1 MNPPLCAMQVYGGTP
16 ETPPEFCDE
25 EVVLGEEYCPA
36 HLQDAW
42 GDDERYDRWRDQ
54 MMEDLV

>member
-1 MNPPLCAMQVYGGTP
+1 MQIYAASHSP
-16 ETPPEFCDE
+16 AEYCDE
-25 EVVLGEEYCPA
+25 EAVPGEEYCPA

-54 MMEDLV
+54 MMEDLS